1 MRRTR
6 ARRTRPG
13 LVPRAAPHGY
23 ADHLGTDA
31 PRKPRRTPTPT
42 PHTHSPVSGA
52 LFGIA
57 ASTLFGKCLTVKNV
71 RCTGD
76 RLSNITVYSFHTL
89 STFLTVK
96 NVTFTWYR
104 LSNITVY
111 SFLTLMTFLFF
122 LIRISWLSLHTFTH
136 SKSFKFLLARK
147 SWFSFPNITES
158 KSTFF
163 ILGPRKTR
171 LLSTVEA
178 LTTSRVPTYF
188 ALIGVNVIRTT
199 IRYNLLLYA
208 YKTSKG

>member
-1 MRRTR
+1 MFDCKKC
-6 ARRTRPG
+6 PVHWGSFIKHHG
-13 LVPRAAPHGY
+13 LFVPYIVDIFDCEKYNIHLVSFIKNHG
-23 ADHLGTDA
+23 
-31 PRKPRRTPTPT
+31 
-42 PHTHSPVSGA
+42 
-52 LFGIA
+52 LFVPYIDDI
-57 ASTLFGKCLTVKNV
+57 F
-71 RCTGD
+71 
-76 RLSNITVYSFHTL
+76 I
-89 STFLTVK
+89 
-96 NVTFTWYR
+96 
-104 LSNITVY
+104 
-111 SFLTLMTFLFF
+111 F
-122 LIRISWLSLHTFTH
+122 LIRISWLSPLHTFTH

-178 LTTSRVPTYF
+178 LTTSRVPTYV